1 VEIFA
6 WEGRRIAWSR
16 SGSGPPVVFCHG
28 TPWSSHLW
36 QPYADALSRDF
47 TVHLWDMPGFGRSSK
62 GLATDVGVQAAAFAA
77 LLQHWELDRPHVV
90 AHDVG
95 GAVSLRTHLVE
106 DRDYASLLLVD
117 VVAIPPAGSP
127 FFRLVQEHPD
137 VLARVPPYIHEAL
150 VRAYVANASHRGLS
164 DPDPLVTP
172 WLGADGQP
180 AFYRQIADFDESYLH
195 DVEARLPLDLPVR
208 VLWGTE
214 DTWIP
219 LATGRRLADLLG
231 TELIEI
237 PDAGHLV
244 QLDAPVALTDQLR
257 TWLDLNRTSAPRIAT

>member
-1 VEIFA
+1 MEIFA
-6 WEGRRIAWSR
+6 WEGRRIAWRR
-16 SGSGPPVVFCHG
+16 SGSGPPVVLCHG

-36 QPYADALSRDF
+36 EPYAEALSRDF
-47 TVHLWDMPGFGRSSK
+47 TVHRWDMPGFGRSSK
-62 GLATDVGVQAAAFAA
+62 EPGHAVDFGVQSAAFAA
-77 LLQHWELDRPHVV
+77 LLDHWGLDRPHVV

-95 GAVSLRTHLVE
+95 GVVSLRTHLVE
-106 DRDYASLLLVD
+106 GRDFASLLLVD
-117 VVAIPPAGSP
+117 VVAVPPAGSP

-164 DPDPLVTP
+164 DPDPLVEP
-172 WLGADGQP
+172 WLGEEGQA
-180 AFYRQIADFDESYLH
+180 AFYRQIAEFDESFLS
-195 DVEARLPLDLPVR
+195 DVERRLPVTVPVR
-208 VLWGTE
+208 VLWGAE

-237 PDAGHLV
+237 PAAGHLV
-244 QLDAPVALTDQLR
+244 QLDAPVALADQLR
-257 TWLDLNRTSAPRIAT
+257 TWLAEVAR